1 MSSPRL
7 PGLVVIRPQV
17 HADAR
22 GFFVETYHRD
32 RYRELGID
40 ADFVQDNHSRS
51 TRGTLRGLHYQAV
64 PGQAKLVRV
73 VRGRVWDVAVD
84 LRRSSPT
91 FGQWEAFELDDVAHH
106 QLYIPIGFAHGYV
119 ALSDEVDFAY
129 KVGSYYDP
137 GQERGIAWDDPVIGV
152 AWPVSEPLVSDRD
165 RSNPTLNEASDSLP
179 AW

>member
-1 MSSPRL
+1 
-7 PGLVVIRPQV
+7 V
-17 HADAR
+17 HSDAR

-32 RYRELGID
+32 RYRSMGVD
-40 ADFVQDNHSRS
+40 AEFVQDNHSRS
-51 TRGTLRGLHYQAV
+51 TRGTLRGLHYQAT

-91 FGQWEAFELDDVAHH
+91 FGQWEAFELDDVDHL

-119 ALSDEVDFAY
+119 ALSDEVDFVY

-137 GQERGIAWDDPVIGV
+137 TQERGVAWDDQEIGV
-152 AWPVSEPLVSDRD
+152 AWPVAEPLVSERD
-165 RSNPTLNEASDSLP
+165 RSNPTLREAMASLP
-179 AW
+179 DW